1 MTLSI
6 VNLVISMPQHLEF
19 TTDESIKMPQSI
31 HQQDK
36 EGEAYL
42 SSASLGKHIPRLVG
56 KLADSKNII
65 R

>member
-6 VNLVISMPQHLEF
+6 INLVIAMPQHLERGKPGQEQVIF
-19 TTDESIKMPQSI
+19 
-31 HQQDK
+31 
-36 EGEAYL
+36 L
-42 SSASLGKHIPRLVG
+42 SSSSLGKHIPRLVG